1 MDSDQERGDLASN
14 QVGGGTAN
22 QYRGRGGLALESRES
37 GAKILQS
44 NQRSFLLVD
53 GACCDWTN
61 RGCVCAPFMKS
72 V

>member
-22 QYRGRGGLALESRES
+22 QDRGRGLALESRKG
-37 GAKILQS
+37 GAKILQP

-61 RGCVCAPFMKS
+61 RGSVCAPFMKS
-72 V
+72 I